1 MSVLHF
7 WPIPINYASFLLI
20 FSVFPLFYFGYINLY
35 AIDKP
40 VPITWPQ
47 RGDITF
53 ENVTLRYENHKENIV
68 ANLNLVIPAGQR
80 LGICGRSGS
89 GKSTI
94 AMSLFRVV
102 DIVSGH
108 IAIDDVNIA
117 TIHTD
122 EIRTRLSV
130 IPQCEKILFNGTIR
144 ENLGNSM
151 WR

>member
-1 MSVLHF
+1 M
-7 WPIPINYASFLLI
+7 
-20 FSVFPLFYFGYINLY
+20 
-35 AIDKP
+35 
-40 VPITWPQ
+40 PITWPQ

-53 ENVTLRYENHKENIV
+53 ENVTLRYENHKECIV
-68 ANLNLVIPAGQR
+68 TNLSLAIPAGQR

-108 IAIDDVNIA
+108 IAIDNVNIA

-144 ENLGNSM
+144 ENLGKLSTVEIVKHNTNTHTILTTHTCHGT
-151 WR
+151 